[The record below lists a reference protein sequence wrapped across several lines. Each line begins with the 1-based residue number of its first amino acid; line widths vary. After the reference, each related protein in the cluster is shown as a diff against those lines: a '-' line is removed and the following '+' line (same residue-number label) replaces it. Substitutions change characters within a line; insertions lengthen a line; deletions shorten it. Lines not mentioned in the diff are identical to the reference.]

1 MFDVESLVGKQI
13 DQFRLDQ
20 FIAKG
25 AMGMVYKASDT
36 FLNRIVALKL
46 IPKDVDVGPGMEEAR
61 KRLLQ
66 EARAA
71 SRLAH
76 PNIVTIHSYGETA
89 EFQYICMEYII
100 GRTLAQVLHE
110 QRVLPV
116 EEVLAIFGQILLA
129 LEVAGKEHIVHRDIK
144 PTNIMIM
151 EGKRVKVMDF
161 GVAKIPSLS
170 ITTTGTVLGTP
181 FYMSPEQISGQKV
194 DIRSDIFSV
203 GVILYQALTGE
214 RPFEGES
221 TVTLAYKI
229 VQVEPIPPK
238 VLNVHVPQY
247 LENICRK
254 ALAKD
259 PVQRYQ
265 TPAEMLRDL
274 KAAHKKA
281 PSEETDGTTVK
292 SQILSSAVTMQVKKA
307 PPAPEPPRRAPTAP
321 ETPKVV
327 PPAKPPQ
334 PTPEPEPKPAQAA
347 EPKPAPEPE
356 PEPEPKAKPKPVTP
370 SPKVQPPPQAQ
381 QPSSKVPPTAA
392 KTATSYKPLA
402 VISVLLLFLV
412 LAVLVYIVRSN
423 RTIQPSLPSAVITS
437 PAPLTSVTPPAGGAP
452 VPSPTTV
459 PPSGTVAPPSAPA
472 QVPAPAPAPAQTVGA
487 AKATIDALI
496 GEAKNQV
503 NSNPAAAQGLLEKAV
518 SLDPTSFDAIYQ
530 LARVLTFRQNF
541 PAAIQQYQN
550 ALNLNNKFPDIFF
563 NLGYIYMAQQN
574 YDMAISNYESC
585 WALSPPYKDEVL
597 TNLGIC
603 HLKKN
608 NPTQA
613 QLLFRQALEMNPNNE
628 VARSYLKSMGG

>member
-1 MFDVESLVGKQI
+1 MISAESLIGKQI

-36 FLNRIVALKL
+36 FLKRTVAIKL

-76 PNIVTIHSYGETA
+76 PNIVTIHSYGETG
-89 EFQYICMEYII
+89 EFQYICMEYVI
-100 GRTLAQVLHE
+100 GKTLALILHE
-110 QRVLPV
+110 QKVLAV

-129 LEVAGKEHIVHRDIK
+129 LEVAGKENIVHRDIK
-144 PTNIMIM
+144 PTNIMVM
-151 EGKRVKVMDF
+151 EDKRVKVMDF

-229 VQVEPIPPK
+229 VQVDPVPPK

-247 LENICRK
+247 IENICRK

-259 PVQRYQ
+259 PAQRYQ

-274 KAAHKKA
+274 KAAHKKGA
-281 PSEETDGTTVK
+281 SEETNGTTVK
-292 SQILSSAVTMQVKKA
+292 SRVLAAAVTMQVKKA
-307 PPAPEPPRRAPTAP
+307 APAPEPPGPAATLPEPPRA
-321 ETPKVV
+321 V
-327 PPAKPPQ
+327 PPSKPP
-334 PTPEPEPKPAQAA
+334 E
-347 EPKPAPEPE
+347 PAPEPKST
-356 PEPEPKAKPKPVTP
+356 PEPRSEAEPKAKPKPTPISPKVQP
-370 SPKVQPPPQAQ
+370 SPKVQQPSPKIQPPP
-381 QPSSKVPPTAA
+381 A
-392 KTATSYKPLA
+392 KTTTSYKPLA
-402 VISVLLLFLV
+402 VVSILLLLILIFVILV
-412 LAVLVYIVRSN
+412 VYVVRSN
-423 RTIQPSLPSAVITS
+423 RTTQL
-437 PAPLTSVTPPAGGAP
+437 SVPPAGVALP
-452 VPSPTTV
+452 VPSGGAAPPASTTITTPAPVGTTV
-459 PPSGTVAPPSAPA
+459 
-472 QVPAPAPAPAQTVGA
+472 
-487 AKATIDALI
+487 KATIDALI
-496 GEAKNQV
+496 GDAKNQR

-518 SLDPTSFDAIYQ
+518 ALDPTNFDAVLD
-530 LARVLTFRQNF
+530 LARILTFRQNF

-550 ALNLNNKFPDIFF
+550 ALRLNNKFPDIFF

-574 YDMAISNYESC
+574 YDLAITNYESC
-585 WALSPPYKDEVL
+585 WALSPSYKDEVL

-613 QLLFRQALEMNPNNE
+613 RILFKQALGMNPNNE